1 MSSIAEE
8 LAKKQKEISVSEFF
22 ERNRQILGFD
32 SQVKALIMGVKEAVD
47 NSLDACEEASILP
60 EIYVRIERVEKDEYK
75 VTVEDNGPGIVK
87 RMIPNVFGRLLYG
100 SRFHA
105 VRQSRGQQG
114 IGISA
119 TVMFGQITTG
129 RATTVRSKTAHEET
143 AWELDLIINTKKN
156 LPEVLRE
163 EPKIWDG
170 KEHGVRVEFFMNG
183 RYLSG
188 KQSVLE
194 YLKQTAIVNPH
205 AKFTFVDP
213 EGRSITFERAS
224 DDLPPPTKE
233 IKPHPEG
240 LELGTLMNMANETKS
255 KTLSKFLQ
263 TDFSRIS
270 DRLAKEISEKAGLDP
285 ERSNLRLL
293 DKKDN
298 PGGLRLEDYKRLIE
312 ALGSVKIMAPQ
323 TDCLSPIGG
332 NLIRKGLKNV
342 LTEIRPEFY
351 AHPVTREPRVYA
363 GNPFLVEV
371 GIVYGGDLP
380 KEQPVQILRFA
391 NRVPLLYQQGAC
403 AVTKS
408 IERTD
413 WRRYGLEQRGG
424 EGIPYGPAIIMVHV
438 ASTKVPF
445 TSEAKEAIANIPEIQ
460 AEIEL
465 ALKICGRSLKTHL
478 NKKETKVKT
487 KAKFDIV
494 QVILP
499 LIAEKSAKIVGKPVP
514 SLSGTITKIMNVVWI
529 DDSVA
534 YEKKTHKVR
543 VTIYNYTPK
552 AQKMNL
558 HMVLPQDKLDY
569 TGLQMFPAQVKDD
582 GKVTWELRSIPT
594 TQKVEIQFQL
604 KGLDQDAYDE
614 NEVYVSGIDPALVIG
629 ADPLPGDWDVK
640 ALQISESASA
650 EPAEDDE
657 DEVDYD
663 EQKEA
668 LSDD

>member
-32 SQVKALIMGVKEAVD
+32 SQVKSLIMGVKEAVD
-47 NSLDACEEASILP
+47 NSLDACEEAQILP
-60 EIYVRIERVEKDEYK
+60 DILVKIERVGKDEYK

-87 RMIPNVFGRLLYG
+87 KAIPNVFGRLLYG

-129 RATTVRSKTAHEET
+129 KPTRVRSKVANEET
-143 AWELDLIINTKKN
+143 AWQLDLIINTKKN
-156 LPEVLRE
+156 MPEVLKE
-163 EPKIWDG
+163 DPIIWEG
-170 KEHGVRVEFFMNG
+170 KEHGVSVEFFMNG
-183 RYLSG
+183 RYLTG
-188 KQSVLE
+188 KQSVME
-194 YLKQTAIVNPH
+194 YLRQTAIVNPH
-205 AKFTFVDP
+205 ARFTFIDP
-213 EGRSITFERAS
+213 DNRKIVFERAH
-224 DDLPPPTKE
+224 DQLPPPTKE

-240 LELGTLMNMANETKS
+240 LELGTLMNMAKESKM

-263 TDFSRIS
+263 NDFSRIS
-270 DRLAKEISEKAGLDP
+270 DRLAKEICDKAMMSTEKPTNSLT
-285 ERSNLRLL
+285 
-293 DKKDN
+293 
-298 PGGLRLEDYKRLIE
+298 LEESKRLID
-312 ALGSVKIMAPQ
+312 AIGQVKIMAPQ

-332 NLIRKGLKNV
+332 ALIKKGLKNV
-342 LTEIRPEFY
+342 LAEQRPEFY
-351 AHPVTREPRVYA
+351 AHPVTRDPKVYA

-380 KEQPVQILRFA
+380 KDQPVQILRFA

-403 AVTKS
+403 AITKA
-408 IERTD
+408 IESTD

-424 EGIPYGPAIIMVHV
+424 SGIPYGPAIILVHV

-460 AEIEL
+460 SEIEL

-478 NKKETKVKT
+478 NKKETKSKT

-494 QVILP
+494 QIILP
-499 LIAEKSAKIVGKPVP
+499 LIAQKSAKIVNRPVP
-514 SLSGTITKIMNVVWI
+514 ALSGTITKIMNVVWV
-529 DDSVA
+529 DDSVT
-534 YEKKTHKVR
+534 YENGKHKVR

-552 AQKMNL
+552 SQKLNL
-558 HMVLPQDKLDY
+558 HMVVPKDSFDY
-569 TGLQMFPAQVKDD
+569 TGLQIFPAEVKDD
-582 GKVTWELRSIPT
+582 GKMTWELRSIPST
-594 TQKVEIQFQL
+594 GKIDINFML
-604 KGLDQDAYDE
+604 KGLDKEAYDE
-614 NEVYVSGIDPALVIG
+614 NEVYVSGIDPAMVIG
-629 ADPLPGDWDVK
+629 AEPLPGDWDVK
-640 ALQISESASA
+640 RLEVTEI
-650 EPAEDDE
+650 EPLPVEE
-657 DEVDYD
+657 EEEVDYD

-668 LSDD
+668 LTDD